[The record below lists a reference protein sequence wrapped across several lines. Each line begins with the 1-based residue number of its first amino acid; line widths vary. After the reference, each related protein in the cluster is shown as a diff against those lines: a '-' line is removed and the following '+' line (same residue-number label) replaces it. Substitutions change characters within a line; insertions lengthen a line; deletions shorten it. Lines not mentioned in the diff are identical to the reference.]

1 LKKVFLYLYPI
12 KEYASIFLFHNDK
25 LYDDLNIERP
35 FDVLNECIQKRYR
48 DKCYQVVYLLYPDK
62 DIFGIIPKKEDK
74 IIYTDILFSEHSAID
89 EAGNIKK
96 DFIPKYPNE
105 QLIISKLGDI
115 DELVVGGYHA
125 QDCVKRVAESALYL
139 GIQTLI
145 DLDMTDF
152 FFNLY
157 RQDNYFKV
165 EQYSPQKYKE
175 YIYSQAEKYGENFIN
190 RYFNE
195 TYSSVVY
202 GFNKSN
208 IARKK

>member
-1 LKKVFLYLYPI
+1 MKKVFLYLYPI

-62 DIFGIIPKKEDK
+62 DIFGIIPQEEDK
-74 IIYTDILFSEHSAID
+74 FIYTDILFSEHSAID
-89 EAGNIKK
+89 DEMNIKE

-105 QLIISKLGDI
+105 KLIISKLGNI

-125 QDCVKRVAESALYL
+125 QDCVKRVAETALNM
-139 GIQTLI
+139 GIRTLI

-157 RQDNYFKV
+157 RQENYFRID
-165 EQYSPQKYKE
+165 QYEPQKYKE
-175 YIYSQAEKYGENFIN
+175 YIYSQADKYGEDFVNN
-190 RYFNE
+190 YFDQ
-195 TYSSVVY
+195 TYSSQAY
-202 GFNKSN
+202 GFKESN
-208 IARKK
+208 FTRKK